1 MPKSSRPK
9 GKGFSRGLEP
19 GWEYARLNNW
29 EYPHRVAPKQ
39 TQRKPAQRKSMKQLL
54 KKQGVVF
61 RQTKSESS
69 ARSAQKKFYAQQ
81 VAMEDQMFE
90 HVHSSYAD

>member
-61 RQTKSESS
+61 RQTKGS
-69 ARSAQKKFYAQQ
+69 APAPMKKFYAQQ
-81 VAMEDQMFE
+81 VAAEDLMFE
-90 HVHSSYAD
+90 HIHPAY